1 MAKISK
7 VFELLNNTK
16 PMQQNIYFGN
26 AIIKNT
32 KTGETQ
38 TIERVLYKECD
49 NLHDNNLRS
58 NILRGFKPKER
69 DHIQI
74 ERLCFDT
81 AKNMGVTAY

>member
-1 MAKISK
+1 
-7 VFELLNNTK
+7 
-16 PMQQNIYFGN
+16 MQQNIYFGN

-38 TIERVLYKECD
+38 TIERVLFKSGD
-49 NLHDNNLRS
+49 NPTDNNLRS

-74 ERLCFDT
+74 EKLCFDT
-81 AKNMGVTAY
+81 AQNLGVTAY